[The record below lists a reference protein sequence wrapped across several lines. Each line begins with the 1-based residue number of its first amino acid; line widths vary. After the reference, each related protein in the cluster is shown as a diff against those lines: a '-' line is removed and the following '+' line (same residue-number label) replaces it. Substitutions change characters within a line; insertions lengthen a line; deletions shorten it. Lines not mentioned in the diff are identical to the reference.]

1 MLRPRMRRAG
11 ALLLALWLSV
21 SLVERAVPVP
31 CALHDGAA
39 APAAM
44 AHHGAHEHDAG
55 GHDSHDGTHQCR
67 CLEQC
72 AAATAFALPGDPP
85 RAPLASVVADG
96 ATHRASRAIA
106 PARVDTRLPFA
117 NGPPHALSA

>member
-1 MLRPRMRRAG
+1 MRRAG

-39 APAAM
+39 APATM

-72 AAATAFALPGDPP
+72 AASAALALPGESP
-85 RAPLASVVADG
+85 RAPIAPVATRDERR
-96 ATHRASRAIA
+96 TPTTLVA
-106 PARVDTRLPFA
+106 PARTDSRLPFA